1 MARDPHCPASPA
13 MIGNAM
19 RTSIPRRILGR
30 ALDRP
35 FRLAFI
41 AALFAIFAF
50 AGNPARAAT
59 LTYDQA
65 LALYEKHDYTQAKAA
80 FEELAKS
87 GHSGAQYQLGL
98 MHHQGDGVAPDIREG
113 LRWYRRAADQNQPAA
128 LYAIGLLLD
137 QGFGVKENPVEA
149 TKHFKKAAELGH
161 PQAQFTYGYML
172 QQGRGAPKNGPEALK
187 WFHRAAEQGHGI
199 ALFGIAI
206 CNKRCPNV
214 KPDKV
219 QTHAFLTLAIP
230 ILQEGIMKNSA
241 IRMQAATAREMN
253 QAELTQSA
261 KVSADWQ
268 AKHAPKVEGAS
279 NEAEK
284 AETKA
289 SE

>member
-1 MARDPHCPASPA
+1 MQDRVGVAPAFLKIWP
-13 MIGNAM
+13 
-19 RTSIPRRILGR
+19 LVL
-30 ALDRP
+30 AL
-35 FRLAFI
+35 
-41 AALFAIFAF
+41 AALFAA
-50 AGNPARAAT
+50 APSAWAAT

-65 LALYEKHDYTQAKAA
+65 LAAYEKHQYAEAKLA
-80 FEELAKS
+80 FEDLAKT
-87 GHSGAQYQLGL
+87 GHAGAQYQLGL

-113 LRWYRRAADQNQPAA
+113 LRWYRRSADQNFPPA

-149 TKHFKKAAELGH
+149 TKHFKRAAELGH

-214 KPDKV
+214 PPNKA

-241 IRMQAATAREMN
+241 IRMQTATAREMT
-253 QAELTQSA
+253 QAELAQSA

-268 AKHAPKVEGAS
+268 AKHPPKTDSAS
-279 NEAEK
+279 GEPAQAES
-284 AETKA
+284 KA

>member
-1 MARDPHCPASPA
+1 MRNGFPRKTPGRPFWFAPVAIMAVLAA
-13 MIGNAM
+13 FAL
-19 RTSIPRRILGR
+19 TGR
-30 ALDRP
+30 AP
-35 FRLAFI
+35 H
-41 AALFAIFAF
+41 AAPLS
-50 AGNPARAAT
+50 
-59 LTYDQA
+59 YDQA
-65 LALYEKHDYTQAKAA
+65 VALYDKNEYAQAKAA
-80 FEELAKS
+80 FEELAKT
-87 GHSGAQYQLGL
+87 GHAGAQYQLGL

-113 LRWYRRAADQNQPAA
+113 LKWYRRAADQNNPPA

-149 TKHFKKAAELGH
+149 TKHFKRAAELGH

-206 CNKRCPNV
+206 CNKRCPSV

-241 IRMQAATAREMN
+241 IRMQTATAREMT
-253 QAELTQSA
+253 QADLAQSA

-279 NEAEK
+279 NEGEK